1 MILRL
6 QRPAQAIGLSLALLA
21 ATLVATTAA
30 RAHDEAKYPD
40 WSGVWR
46 GTGGNKWPTP
56 APLTAEYQKI
66 FEANLRDQ
74 EAGGHGDTPT
84 VGCLPPGMPRQMNV
98 YEPLQIVITPE
109 MVHMLMEH
117 VHDSRRI
124 YTDGRPFPKEMEPM
138 FAGYS
143 IGKWEDTDGD
153 GRFDTLVVET
163 RGLKGPRTFDS
174 TGIPM
179 HKNNET
185 VVKERLSLDKTKPG
199 LMHNEI
205 TTIDDALTKPWTITK
220 TYRRDAKSKEPYW
233 WREAVCAENNPH
245 IAIGDEVYM
254 LSADGQLMPT
264 RKDQPAPKLDYFQ
277 QPKQRSQR

>member
-1 MILRL
+1 MRNVRSVFAAVL
-6 QRPAQAIGLSLALLA
+6 AIGLIAITNGALAL
-21 ATLVATTAA
+21 
-30 RAHDEAKYPD
+30 DETRYPD
-40 WSGVWR
+40 LKGEWR

-56 APLTAEYQKI
+56 APLTPEYQAI

-74 EAGGHGDTPT
+74 ATGGQGDTPT
-84 VGCLPPGMPRQMNV
+84 VTCLPPGMPRQMNV
-98 YEPLQIVITPE
+98 YEPMEIIITPE
-109 MVHMLMEH
+109 TTYLLIEH
-117 VHDSRRI
+117 IHDSRRI
-124 YTDGRPFPKEMEPM
+124 YTDGRDWPEDMEPM

-179 HKNNET
+179 HKNNQT
-185 VVKERLSLDKTKPG
+185 VVKERLSLDKAKPDI
-199 LMHNEI
+199 MHNEI
-205 TTIDDALTKPWTITK
+205 TTIDDALTKPWAITK

-245 IAIGDEVYM
+245 ITIGDEVYM

-264 RKDQPAPKLDYFQ
+264 RKDQPPPKLDYFQ
-277 QPKQRSQR
+277 QPKQHSQR